1 MHAMV
6 YHVPNIIRQYGNL
19 KQFSCQDWNALYFF
33 LDSYLCTSGVEKHN
47 DDAKR
52 NYFSSNRWDA
62 PADIMMT
69 AYRLEVLQEYSREKR
84 AYTKR
89 DSAYWH
95 EGGIVALR
103 AKRREAYKGQQSLK
117 VDHM

>member
-19 KQFSCQDWNALYFF
+19 KQFSCQGLYFF
-33 LDSYLCTSGVEKHN
+33 LDSYLCTSGVKKHN

-52 NYFSSNRWDA
+52 NYFSSNQWDA

-69 AYRLEVLQEYSREKR
+69 ELKA
-84 AYTKR
+84 
-89 DSAYWH
+89 
-95 EGGIVALR
+95 EGAAGI
-103 AKRREAYKGQQSLK
+103 Y
-117 VDHM
+117 